1 MEYKFTTDNFEAE
14 VLKADK
20 PVLVDFWATWC
31 GPCQMMAPVI
41 AEVAEECTG
50 VKVGKLNVDENP
62 EIAMQYGVAAIPT
75 MILFKGGQPSETIVG
90 YTQKGELLEK
100 LK

>member
-1 MEYKFTTDNFEAE
+1 MEYRFTTNNFESE
-14 VLKADK
+14 VLKAEK
-20 PVLVDFWATWC
+20 PVLVDFWAEWC

-41 AEVAEECTG
+41 ADVAEEAPG

-62 EIAMQYGVAAIPT
+62 EIAMQYGVSAIPT
-75 MILFKGGQPSETIVG
+75 MILFKGGQPAERIVG
-90 YTQKGELLEK
+90 YTRKDELLEK